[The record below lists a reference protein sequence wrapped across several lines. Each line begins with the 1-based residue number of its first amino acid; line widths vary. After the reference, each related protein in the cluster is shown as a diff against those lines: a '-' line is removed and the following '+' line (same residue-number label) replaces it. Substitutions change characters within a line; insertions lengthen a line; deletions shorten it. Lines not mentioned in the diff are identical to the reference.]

1 MGRKIYY
8 NNKSIITSEFD
19 LDQRVDQEYLH
30 AEIQKYKGACNST
43 LAAKGKVCSK
53 EDVCQCC
60 SRGVKCVQ
68 NRVYTHI
75 A

>member
-30 AEIQKYKGACNST
+30 AEIQKYKAC
-43 LAAKGKVCSK
+43 V
-53 EDVCQCC
+53 
-60 SRGVKCVQ
+60 
-68 NRVYTHI
+68 I
-75 A
+75 AH